1 MVKWFDYIN
10 QQRTGDPDPNEKVM
24 TFIPSSDPKSK
35 AAGSLDG
42 VERIYIGKHESK
54 TILGVIGSHEVV
66 TCDYCDIYPKDAE
79 SHDLISINQF
89 KVIDVRPSTGEFIAV
104 YMNPS
109 GIQSGKYRW
118 NVDKG
123 LQVLDE
129 EGQKWMA
136 SDDFIDIKDLTA
148 IYIIAGG
155 DRYEI

>member
-10 QQRTGDPDPNEKVM
+10 QQRIGNPDAGEPVLFELQTSNGA
-24 TFIPSSDPKSK
+24 SK
-35 AAGSLDG
+35 FQH
-42 VERIYIGKHESK
+42 IYIGEHNGMS
-54 TILGVIGSHEVV
+54 IIGISDSTDIITCKPYEVFPV
-66 TCDYCDIYPKDAE
+66 DYSSYDPIDAFGFAV
-79 SHDLISINQF
+79 SPI
-89 KVIDVRPSTGEFIAV
+89 RPSTGEFIAV
-104 YMNPS
+104 YMDPS